1 MYVHSVVMGR
11 RPDNKIILSC
21 VVLSIS
27 LSVYLCVCVCVC
39 VCVCACVRV
48 CMCDKTR
55 LFIVMPPA
63 HSSRREH
70 SHNFNFYRVT
80 DTLKL
85 CFLMIRTLKTKMDN
99 FCMVDSLVQADNKKN
114 LDIEGCL

>member
-1 MYVHSVVMGR
+1 MCDRV
-11 RPDNKIILSC
+11 C
-21 VVLSIS
+21 VCVFVCVCVREIE
-27 LSVYLCVCVCVC
+27 CVCVCVC
-39 VCVCACVRV
+39 VCARARVRACVRV

-85 CFLMIRTLKTKMDN
+85 CFLMVRALKTKMDH